1 MRVHGGNVLDYGED
15 FLDFSSNL
23 NVFFPKSIL
32 EKSFKKIS
40 VSHITFHPSVYPF
53 RLQKFIEDLLHLK
66 GSIVVVPGSIYGIHL
81 ILQFVRPKRV
91 VIPVPTFNEYE
102 RIAKVS
108 GVELFFH
115 RLKEE
120 EAFKLCLGEIA
131 SELEEGDLLF
141 VCNPNN
147 PTGGIFS
154 YDEIKGL
161 IRWAEY
167 RNTTL
172 VFDEAFIDF
181 TNLNETARL
190 VEESRRIF
198 ILRSFTK
205 FFSVAGLR
213 VGYIL
218 AHREE
223 AERMRDFVPSWSIPR
238 FSEELIL
245 YLLKS
250 GVNCEV
256 IKKQINREKV
266 FLNTRL
272 DQLNFKVFPSAA
284 NFIFIKT
291 PDGVKA
297 SWLKGKLLERKIIV
311 RDFPEYKFLE
321 DRFIRISVR
330 KRSDNERLI
339 RNLKEVLE

>member
-1 MRVHGGNVLDYGED
+1 MRVHGGNILDYGED

-23 NVFFPKSIL
+23 NVFFPKSLL

-53 RLQKFIEDLLHLK
+53 KLQKFIEDLLHLEE
-66 GSIVVVPGSIYGIHL
+66 SVVVVPGSVYGIHL

-102 RIAKVS
+102 RIAKIS
-108 GVELFFH
+108 GVKLFFH

-147 PTGGIFS
+147 PTGGLFG
-154 YDEIKGL
+154 YDEIRGL

-167 RNTTL
+167 KNITV

-181 TNLNETARL
+181 TNLNETAGL
-190 VEESRRIF
+190 VKESHHVF

-218 AHREE
+218 AHREK
-223 AERMRDFVPSWSIPR
+223 AEKMREFVPSWSIPR

-250 GVNCEV
+250 GINYEV
-256 IKKQINREKV
+256 IKKQINREKI
-266 FLNTRL
+266 FLNAKL
-272 DQLNFKVFPSAA
+272 DRLNFKIFPSAA
-284 NFIFIKT
+284 NFIFMKT
-291 PDGVKA
+291 PEGIKA
-297 SWLKGKLLERKIIV
+297 SWLKEKLLKRKIIV
-311 RDFPEYKFLE
+311 RDFPEYNFLE

-330 KRSDNERLI
+330 KRYDNKEFI